1 MITPKRILKKPE
13 FVGLMAM
20 SFAII
25 AFSIDAML
33 PALPAIAEAL
43 TPDDPNRAQLI
54 LTSFVLGMGF
64 GTFFTGPLSDAFGR
78 RRVFLAGIVLYIV
91 ASIWTMLAG
100 SLEMMLA
107 ARVLQG
113 IGAAGPRVVALALIR
128 DQYSGRQMA
137 QLMSFVMMVFTL
149 VPAFA
154 PSFGALI
161 VSVFGWRGMFGAF
174 VVFALING
182 TWFAL
187 RQPETLAP
195 ESHRAFRPK
204 ILWAGAVEVLSN
216 KTMRI
221 TILVQTLILGSL
233 FAMLSTV
240 QQVFDITYDK
250 GQSFPLWFGVIALVS
265 GTAGLVNAALVVR
278 VGMRTLIRI
287 MLSVVI
293 VVSGSFAAMLA
304 TNALPDWTNFI
315 FFLFWMVTIFY
326 MAGMTLGNLN
336 AIALEPMGH
345 IAGMAASVSSAL
357 STVLAVT
364 IAAPIGLTFN
374 GTPLPLVFGVF
385 CCVVAAMGL
394 MHLIRH
400 DPQDTAKQNTA
411 NQNTAKN

>member
-1 MITPKRILKKPE
+1 MLKKNE
-13 FVGLMAM
+13 FIGLMAM

-33 PALPAIAEAL
+33 PALPEIGAAL
-43 TPDDPNRAQLI
+43 TPDDLNRAQLI

-78 RRVFLAGIVLYIV
+78 RPIFLAGVALYIF
-91 ASIWTMLAG
+91 ASILTMVADTM
-100 SLEMMLA
+100 EMMLA

-137 QLMSFVMMVFTL
+137 QLVSLVMMIFTL

-154 PSFGALI
+154 PSFGAVI
-161 VSVFGWRGMFGAF
+161 ISIFGWRGIFGAF
-174 VVFALING
+174 VVFAVILG
-182 TWFAL
+182 VWFTT

-195 ESHRAFRPK
+195 EMKRPFRRK
-204 ILWAGAVEVLSN
+204 ILWAGVVEVLSN
-216 KTMRI
+216 KIMRV
-221 TILVQTLILGSL
+221 TILVQTLILASL

-240 QQVFDITYDK
+240 QQIFDQTFNQ
-250 GQSFPLWFGVIALVS
+250 GANFPLWFGGIALIS

-278 VGMRTLIRI
+278 VGMRKLIRI
-287 MLSVVI
+287 MLFIVISVSALFLGQLLI
-293 VVSGSFAAMLA
+293 GSVPVWAGLV
-304 TNALPDWTNFI
+304 
-315 FFLFWMVTIFY
+315 FFLIWMTTIFY

-345 IAGMAASVSSAL
+345 IAGMAASVSSAF
-357 STVLAVT
+357 STVLAVA

-374 GTPLPLVFGVF
+374 GTPFPLVIGVL
-385 CCVVAAMGL
+385 CCTVLAFAL
-394 MHLIRH
+394 MHIIRH
-400 DPQDTAKQNTA
+400 ETNVEPNATPEPAPKT
-411 NQNTAKN
+411 